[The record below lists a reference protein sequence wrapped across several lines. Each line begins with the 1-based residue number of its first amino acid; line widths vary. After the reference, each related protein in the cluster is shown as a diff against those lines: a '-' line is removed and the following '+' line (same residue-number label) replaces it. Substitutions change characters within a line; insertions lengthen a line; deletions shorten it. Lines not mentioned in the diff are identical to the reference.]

1 MNKNPQKRY
10 REIGEDNRMVAVIR
24 FYILLPSRK
33 NVLLIQTRKN
43 LWENNQ
49 REYYITEDYRE
60 SARGN

>member
-24 FYILLPSRK
+24 FYILPSRK

-49 REYYITEDYRE
+49 REYHITEDYRE

>member
-24 FYILLPSRK
+24 FYILRSRK

-43 LWENNQ
+43 LWKNTQ
-49 REYYITEDYRE
+49 RECYITEDYRE